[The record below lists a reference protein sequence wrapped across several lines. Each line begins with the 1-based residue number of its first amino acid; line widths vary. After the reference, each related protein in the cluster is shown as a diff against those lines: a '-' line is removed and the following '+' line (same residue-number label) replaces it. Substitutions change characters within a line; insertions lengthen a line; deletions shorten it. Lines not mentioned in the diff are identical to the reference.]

1 MQVVSVARAC
11 GHGVL
16 AHLSKGHVS
25 LQEEENNKLMCE
37 NKKHVVE

>member
-1 MQVVSVARAC
+1 MSVARAC

-25 LQEEENNKLMCE
+25 LQEEEKEQNNVQK
-37 NKKHVVE
+37 